1 MNVKTKTLFIKT
13 KALFYVFE
21 PQGESSEFTVQSS
34 QDFRRAE
41 RSNSLV
47 IYPVKEMA
55 QGLYDSFGVREF
67 SPHELL

>member
-1 MNVKTKTLFIKT
+1 MFLN
-13 KALFYVFE
+13 
-21 PQGESSEFTVQSS
+21 PQGENSEFTVQSS

-55 QGLYDSFGVREF
+55 RSLSDSFGVREF